1 MNKYLL
7 YINGKWIEP
16 ETGETTA
23 VENPSNEEI
32 IGYVSNAGEK
42 EVDMAL
48 QAAADAQS
56 SWGKLPIVERV
67 KYVKK
72 LVKLTQEKKEY
83 LAKLLTLEQGKPY
96 IEALGE
102 VDDTILYL
110 ENAIENANRIKG
122 DFIPGAVANE
132 KVIIDK
138 VPYGVVVA
146 LCAWN
151 YPLALVTRKIGPALV
166 TGNTVVLKPHELTPL
181 TTAEYFKL
189 IDLAGFPKGVIN
201 LITGSGA
208 ETGSKLVQDPR
219 TRLVTVTGSV
229 RAGQAIYKSASQN
242 IAGLIMEL
250 GGKAPFIVLE
260 DADIDKAVES
270 AVVSRYTNCG
280 QICVCCDMIFV
291 QESVAEEFTKKLL
304 ERVKKIKVGDPFD
317 SNTDM
322 GAKTSK
328 SDLEKIDSIVKR
340 TVAAGAKLACGGK
353 RLSGQGFEK
362 GYWYEPTVLTDVTM
376 DMAAAQDEI
385 FGPVLPILKIKNY
398 EQAVEMANSSSYGLA
413 CYLYTKD
420 YSIINRSSG
429 DLEVG
434 TIFINRAVGG
444 NMNVYHNGHKL
455 SGLGG
460 EDGEYGIEDFL
471 QKRVAYL
478 SY

>member
-1 MNKYLL
+1 MEKYLL
-7 YINGKWIEP
+7 YINGEWIAP
-16 ETGETTA
+16 ETGEIME

-42 EVDMAL
+42 EIDMAL
-48 QAAADAQS
+48 QAAADAQKNWS
-56 SWGKLPIVERV
+56 ELPVIERV
-67 KYVKK
+67 KYLRK
-72 LVKLTQEKKEY
+72 LVELTLEKKED
-83 LAKLLTLEQGKPY
+83 LAKMLTLEQGKPY
-96 IEALGE
+96 NEALGE
-102 VDDTILYL
+102 VDDAILYL
-110 ENAIENANRIKG
+110 ENAIENAGRIKG
-122 DFIPGAVANE
+122 DLITGVGTNE
-132 KVIIDK
+132 KVTIDK

-151 YPLALVTRKIGPALV
+151 YPLALVTRKIGPALI

-189 IDLAGFPKGVIN
+189 IDLAGFPKGVVN
-201 LITGSGA
+201 LITGTGA
-208 ETGSKLVQDPR
+208 ETGSRLVEDSR

-229 RAGQAIYKSASQN
+229 RAGQAIYKSASKN
-242 IAGLIMEL
+242 ISGLIMEL

-270 AVVSRYTNCG
+270 AVISRYTNCG

-291 QESVAEEFTKKLL
+291 QESVAEEFTQKLL

-317 SNTDM
+317 PNTDM

-353 RLSGQGFEK
+353 RLCGQGFEK
-362 GYWYEPTVLTDVTM
+362 GYWYEPTVLTDVTINM
-376 DMAAAQDEI
+376 PAAQDEI

-398 EQAVEMANSSSYGLA
+398 EQAVEMTNSSSYGLA
-413 CYLYTKD
+413 CYLFTKD
-420 YSIINRSSG
+420 YGIINRSSS

-434 TIFINRAVGG
+434 TIFVNRAVGG

-471 QKRVAYL
+471 QKRVTYL